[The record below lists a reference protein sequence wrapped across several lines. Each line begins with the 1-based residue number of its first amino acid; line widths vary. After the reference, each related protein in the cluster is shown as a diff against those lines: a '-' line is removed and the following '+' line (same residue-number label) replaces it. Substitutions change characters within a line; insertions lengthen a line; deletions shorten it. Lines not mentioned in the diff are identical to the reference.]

1 MIDDVYFNGN
11 VLPRSN
17 ISSPFISLSALI
29 DTVSFF
35 FPSHFIIISLLISF
49 FFFSREVHSS
59 EVQTMSFNTSSIYL
73 EMEVDTHVLIL
84 IASHSPSEANFSP
97 SILEILQLRLYLI
110 LLKFVPLILLRR
122 ILHMWV
128 DISLVGVWGFLFRK
142 GSFFFFVS
150 FFLYAYTAVLKKITI
165 QYIDNLLLW

>member
-11 VLPRSN
+11 ILPRSN

-35 FPSHFIIISLLISF
+35 FSPLILLPFAHLF
-49 FFFSREVHSS
+49 FFREVHSS

-73 EMEVDTHVLIL
+73 EMEVDTHVLTL

-110 LLKFVPLILLRR
+110 PLKFVPLILLRR

-142 GSFFFFVS
+142 GSFFFFIS
-150 FFLYAYTAVLKKITI
+150 FFFRMLTLRF
-165 QYIDNLLLW
+165 